1 MEKSPSKGKKKGG
14 LKVVLIIIAILVVG
28 TIAIGS
34 LTLYLGYKTFSAP
47 ADASQ
52 EWLELIR
59 EGNVDQAYD
68 ATSFEFQQVVT
79 REDMTGFLAAY
90 PVLANNTSATFSSF
104 NIENDVAVISGSIR
118 GAGEESPVTVTL
130 VRQDGE
136 WKVVEISLN
145 PEDVPES
152 SNF

>member
-14 LKVVLIIIAILVVG
+14 LKIVLIIIAILVVG

-34 LTLYLGYKTFSAP
+34 LTLYLGYKAFSAP

-68 ATSFEFQQVVT
+68 ATSLEFQQVVT

-104 NIENDVAVISGSIR
+104 NIENDVAVVSGTIR
-118 GAGEESPVTVTL
+118 GAGDESPVTVTL

-152 SNF
+152 GNF

>member
-1 MEKSPSKGKKKGG
+1 MEKKPAGGKKKGG
-14 LKVVLIIIAILVVG
+14 LKAILLIVAILVVG

-34 LTLYLGYKTFSAP
+34 LTLYLGYKTLSGP

-52 EWLELIR
+52 AWLELIR
-59 EGNVDQAYD
+59 DGNVDQAYD
-68 ATSFEFQQVVT
+68 ATSLEFQQVVT

-104 NIENDVAVISGSIR
+104 NIDNDVAVVSGTIR

-130 VRQDGE
+130 VKQDGD
-136 WKVVEISLN
+136 WRVVEISLN

-152 SNF
+152 GNF